1 MAQQHCNYRDRESM
15 LVAYLYDDV
24 ENVDCVAFEAHVAGC
39 EQCRTEL
46 AAFRGVR
53 STLAQWSAPESGR
66 RSSRPSPAVGHQS
79 PWWQSVPVWAQAAA
93 AMLVLGA
100 SLAIANLDVRYD
112 RANGL
117 VVRTGWSKPAVRTVA
132 ALPADSNAAPW
143 RADLTALE
151 NQMRDEI
158 RAQSVALEKTS
169 RTSKASAV
177 PADATI
183 TDAELRR
190 RVDLLLGESQQQL
203 KKDFALQLVQLQQD
217 VYAQRQ
223 ADLSRLYQQIGLVQN
238 TTHNELASQRQVLN
252 MAVSRRQ

>member
-1 MAQQHCNYRDRESM
+1 MAQQHCNYRDRESV
-15 LVAYLYDDV
+15 LVAYLYGDV
-24 ENVDCVAFEAHVAGC
+24 ENVDRVAYEAHVAGC

-46 AAFRGVR
+46 AEFRGVR

-66 RSSRPSPAVGHQS
+66 ASRQSAVVAQQS
-79 PWWQSVPVWAQAAA
+79 RWWQSVPAWAHAAA

-132 ALPADSNAAPW
+132 VTPPESNAAPW
-143 RADLTALE
+143 RADLAALQ

-158 RAQSVALEKTS
+158 RAQSAALATVPVA
-169 RTSKASAV
+169 A
-177 PADATI
+177 PAATI

-190 RVDLLLGESQQQL
+190 RVGLLLDESQAQQ

>member
-1 MAQQHCNYRDRESM
+1 MAQQHCNYRDRESV

-24 ENVDCVAFEAHVAGC
+24 ENVDHVAFEAHVAGC
-39 EQCRTEL
+39 EECRTEL
-46 AAFRGVR
+46 AEFRDVR

-66 RSSRPSPAVGHQS
+66 GSHRQSPVASQS
-79 PWWQSVPVWAQAAA
+79 PWLQSVPAWAQAAA
-93 AMLVLGA
+93 AMLVLGG

-132 ALPADSNAAPW
+132 APPSDAAPW
-143 RADLTALE
+143 RADLAALR

-158 RAQSVALEKTS
+158 RAQSVALGTTS
-169 RTSKASAV
+169 TKSTASTV
-177 PADATI
+177 PAAETI
-183 TDAELRR
+183 TDAELTRR
-190 RVDLLLGESQQQL
+190 IGLLLGESQQQL